1 MTVWRNWIARWT
13 SDPAVAGSN
22 PVTVANTIIIFF
34 FFDKKKKKKII
45 NKKYI
50 QKPMARFELATLCLQ
65 GRCTNHC
72 ATSAIKY
79 NIKTIN
85 IIIIFFFFY
94 IFLLAFKIQKKKK
107 KQNKTKNIICLEWD
121 SNPRI
126 RR

>member
-1 MTVWRNWIARWT
+1 
-13 SDPAVAGSN
+13 VAQLDSALDFGSSGCGFESRHGCKHN
-22 PVTVANTIIIFF
+22 YFF
-34 FFDKKKKKKII
+34 FLKKRKKKII